1 MEEKIKYIY
10 GLKDPRNQEIKYIG
24 SSYSPSKRLQ
34 EHIYDTKREK
44 TKKSN
49 WIKKLLLLD
58 LKPEIEI
65 LKNSNDEEYLYWESF
80 FIKYFKSEGFV
91 LLNYDDNGVGNLGV
105 KTKKDII
112 NLRNNNTIKIIQY
125 DLNGLKINDFI
136 STREAERI
144 TGINHGNISKCC
156 NGIFKHSGGFI
167 FKKENDKS
175 TINIITN
182 PNGAKRKVL
191 ELYEDGTIK
200 NEFDSISQ
208 ASKETKSDAGAISR
222 VCNGKLNK
230 TNNKYFKFKTNE

>member
-1 MEEKIKYIY
+1 MEKKLKYIY
-10 GLKDPRNQEIKYIG
+10 GLKDPRTTEIKYIG
-24 SSYSPSKRLQ
+24 SSYNPEKRLQ

-65 LKNSNDEEYLYWESF
+65 LKNSNDEEYLYWENF
-80 FIKYFKSEGFV
+80 FIKYFKSEGV
-91 LLNYDDNGVGNLGV
+91 ILLNYDDNGVGNLGV

-112 NLRNNNTIKIIQY
+112 KLRGYNTTKIIQY
-125 DLNGLKINDFI
+125 DLNGIKIDSFI
-136 STREAERI
+136 SIREAERI

-167 FKKENDKS
+167 FKKENDES

-182 PNGAKRKVL
+182 PNGSKRKVL
-191 ELYEDGTIK
+191 ELYDDGTIK
-200 NEFDSISQ
+200 NEFESISQ

-230 TNNKYFKFKTNE
+230 TNNKYFKFKKNE